1 MIRELKT
8 FLAVVRHGTFAGAG
22 TRIGLTQS
30 AVSAQMQKLEE
41 ALGAPLFDRTGRS
54 ATLNPAGHEA
64 VVLAEQIVGL
74 FSEMG
79 ARVASPMLR
88 GVLRVGAIQT
98 AQLGL
103 LPDTLATLHAEHPQ
117 IAVRVLPGPSLY
129 LLGMVD
135 SGELDAALMVQP
147 TFEIPNELVWMP
159 LLQEPFHLITP
170 KDMLS
175 DDWRAMLE
183 TCPMVRYD
191 RTSFG
196 GRVVEK
202 FLKAR
207 QIETHDSFEVQDI
220 EAIVRMVSRGMGVSL
235 IPVTHA
241 RSIARDVR
249 VLSLGEDTFYREVG
263 LVFRPEGDKLGL
275 TRPFVDCVAR
285 TVRTMRGAHPD
296 LKKSAPRA

>member
-22 TRIGLTQS
+22 SRVGLTQS
-30 AVSAQMQKLEE
+30 AVSAQMHKLEE
-41 ALGAPLFDRTGRS
+41 VLGAPLFDRTGRS
-54 ATLNPAGHEA
+54 ATLNAAGHEA

-74 FSEMG
+74 FGEMG
-79 ARVASPMLR
+79 SRVANPVLR

-98 AQLGL
+98 AQVGV

-117 IAVRVLPGPSLY
+117 VAVRVVPGPSLY

-135 SGELDAALMVQP
+135 SGDLDAALMVQP
-147 TFEIPNELVWMP
+147 TFEIPNELEWMP
-159 LLQEPFHLITP
+159 LLYEPFMLITP
-170 KDMLS
+170 KAIALEH
-175 DDWRAMLE
+175 WREVLE

-202 FLKAR
+202 FLKSQ
-207 QIETHDSFEVQDI
+207 QIETHDTFEVQDI

-241 RSIARDVR
+241 RSITRDVR
-249 VLSLGEDTFYREVG
+249 VLPLGDHTFYREVG
-263 LVFRPEGDKLGL
+263 LVFRSEGSKLGL
-275 TRPFVDCVAR
+275 IRPFVECVAR

-296 LKKSAPRA
+296 LKKAVRS